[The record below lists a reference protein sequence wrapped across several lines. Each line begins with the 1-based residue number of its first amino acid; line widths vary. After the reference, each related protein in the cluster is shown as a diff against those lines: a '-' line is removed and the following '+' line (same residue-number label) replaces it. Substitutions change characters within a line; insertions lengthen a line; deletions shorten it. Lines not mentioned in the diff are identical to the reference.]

1 MKKQITAI
9 AAITLTAALLAGCSG
24 KPTVTPGGVNYTNSN
39 KDSDNLSNTTESTTE
54 SAESTTESTE
64 SIPIVPEPIERER
77 FVYGEKEIPDLAFES
92 GEYIKGTHLKA
103 RPDGRMDLN
112 GHGNPHYD
120 NRLLDS
126 MVFETHTFGDYTINL
141 VGDYVRTDKE
151 HFPGRI
157 FMQNLHIEVEKN
169 GVKLPAE
176 HGDWFGMGYQYP
188 EMYAV
193 GDYHGEEMLCEDQ
206 IGSYIDVY
214 GLKNPVIAMRYIY
227 GYDYNESVQKAV
239 SFARIENDQIVGEY
253 FRDFAENTGVFIS
266 GGPELSKG
274 GFYAVYSED
283 KFKVENENTLIDE
296 TAGIRYIFDFDSAD
310 DVENHSFT
318 EKIG

>member
-9 AAITLTAALLAGCSG
+9 TALTLTAALLAGCSN
-24 KPTVTPGGVNYTNSN
+24 TPNTPNPAQGG
-39 KDSDNLSNTTESTTE
+39 DSTTTQ
-54 SAESTTESTE
+54 SVSTTTESTE
-64 SIPIVPEPIERER
+64 STTSESTSEPTPKER
-77 FVYGEKEIPDLAFES
+77 FVYGEEEIPDLVFES
-92 GEYIKGTHLKA
+92 GEYIKGTHLNA

-318 EKIG
+318 KKIG